1 MKDIWVGINLWL
13 NSIGG
18 LISLVSL
25 GLSIFIYIKTGQIKN
40 NIKNLL
46 NHDKYIKQQEKS
58 KEHLSGILNSI
69 TKDNIFDISIIKEII
84 CEIAL
89 LEHYSVFF
97 DKKTKRHIKGI
108 KKILKKDISDIK
120 CNKLIL
126 EISKVIGDLK
136 FKDTYLG

>member
-1 MKDIWVGINLWL
+1 MSEIWVHINLWL

-18 LISLVSL
+18 LISIVSL
-25 GLSIFIYIKTGQIKN
+25 AVSIFIYVKTGQIKN

-46 NHDKYIKQQEKS
+46 NHDKYINQQDTS
-58 KEHLSGILNSI
+58 KERFSSIVDSI
-69 TKDNIFDISIIKEII
+69 TKDDIFDINIIRDIT

-97 DKKTKRHIKGI
+97 DNKTKRNIKRL
-108 KKILKKDISDIK
+108 KKILKNDISDIK
-120 CNKLIL
+120 RDKLVV

-136 FKDTYLG
+136 FKETYLG